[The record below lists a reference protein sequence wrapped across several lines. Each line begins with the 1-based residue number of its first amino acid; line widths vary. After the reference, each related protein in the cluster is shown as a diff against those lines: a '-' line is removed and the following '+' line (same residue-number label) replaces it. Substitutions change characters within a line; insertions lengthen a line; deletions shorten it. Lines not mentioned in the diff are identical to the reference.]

1 MLLKNWDQVI
11 LVLQFRDFSMH
22 TKYLSKSRDT
32 ELNLAGFVLQFGVL
46 NKMKAGLNLLV
57 VIHVK
62 ISYFWQDLYRLN
74 LFVQKMLFK
83 LLNVGKELRLPSFF
97 LCATLNPHLLEHNSK
112 LLQANQLI
120 WHTLR
125 STSLFSVLPSIN

>member
-1 MLLKNWDQVI
+1 
-11 LVLQFRDFSMH
+11 MH

-46 NKMKAGLNLLV
+46 DKMKAGLNLLV
-57 VIHVK
+57 VIHVE
-62 ISYFWQDLYRLN
+62 ISYFWQDLYRLH

-83 LLNVGKELRLPSFF
+83 LLNVDKELRLPSFF